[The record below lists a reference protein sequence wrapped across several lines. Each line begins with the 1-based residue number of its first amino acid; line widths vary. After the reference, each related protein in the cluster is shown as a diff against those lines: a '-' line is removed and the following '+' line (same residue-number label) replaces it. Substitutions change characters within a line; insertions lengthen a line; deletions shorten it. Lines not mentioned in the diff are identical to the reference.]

1 MWGVEPLMTMSIAD
15 IPVLHSAEVAPFT
28 HKSCIPSSQGLQG
41 P

>member
-1 MWGVEPLMTMSIAD
+1 MWESEPLMTVSTAN
-15 IPVLHSAEVAPFT
+15 IPVLHFAEIAPFT

>member
-1 MWGVEPLMTMSIAD
+1 MWGSEPLLTMSMAN
-15 IPVLHSAEVAPFT
+15 IPVLHSVEIAPFT